1 MDDHIIS
8 FLHSFEKPEQNFIK
22 DKECL
27 ICLEPFDLE
36 ANQIVMLPCVCSNSV
51 YHIDCILKLITSGED
66 KNFCPHC
73 KRKYELSLHDWLY
86 NEGKAKYELSLHNQL
101 RQQLLDQ
108 LVSSQRVSSQR
119 VLGQPV
125 SSQPVLGNQILPYIG
140 NNLQIENPNHTRV
153 NNLQL
158 TNYRNIL
165 IVHFLS
171 NSIMNSAN
179 IVITGN
185 CPEYNINHNLR
196 ISILFYYFK
205 LFINFCMLMYLKNNI
220 SQINPCLT
228 YTYIFQ
234 IVLFGLLIY
243 LLASMKND
251 IYFIIL
257 IVNNVVFGVGDM
269 AFRII
274 VEHRMTNTVN
284 IDR

>member
-36 ANQIVMLPCVCSNSV
+36 ANEIVMLPCICSNSV
-51 YHIDCILKLITSGED
+51 YHIDCILKLINSGED

-101 RQQLLDQ
+101 QQQLLGQ
-108 LVSSQRVSSQR
+108 QVSRQPVSRQPVSSQR
-119 VLGQPV
+119 VLG
-125 SSQPVLGNQILPYIG
+125 NQIVPYIG
-140 NNLQIENPNHTRV
+140 NNLQIENPNQTRLRD
-153 NNLQL
+153 LQL
-158 TNYRNIL
+158 KNYTHIL
-165 IVHFLS
+165 VVHFLS
-171 NSIMNSAN
+171 NSIMNVIN
-179 IVITGN
+179 IVVTGN
-185 CPEYNINHNLR
+185 CPDYNGNYNLHV
-196 ISILFYYFK
+196 SILFYYFK

-220 SQINPCLT
+220 TQINPCLT

-257 IVNNVVFGVGDM
+257 IVNNVVLGGGDL

-274 VEHRMTNTVN
+274 VEHRMINTVN
-284 IDR
+284 IL